1 MDVRDGRS
9 LPELL
14 SSLTWDLAD
23 LVRNEAKLVRTEF
36 GEKLDL
42 IARSGALLGLGT
54 ALLIGAFLLLL
65 QAAVLGL
72 SKVMDPLWA
81 TVLVGAVTGLAGLLV
96 VRGAAHRVR
105 STEIMP
111 DRTARQ
117 LDKDAAL
124 VKGHMK

>member
-23 LVRNEAKLVRTEF
+23 LVRNEARLVRTEF

-42 IARSGALLGLGT
+42 IARSGVLLGLGT

-72 SKVMDPLWA
+72 AKVMDPLWA
-81 TVLVGAVTGLAGLLV
+81 TVLVGASAGLAGLLV
-96 VRGAAHRVR
+96 VRAAAHRVR
-105 STEIMP
+105 ATEITP

-117 LDKDAAL
+117 LEKDAAL

>member
-1 MDVRDGRS
+1 MNLRDGRS

-23 LVRNEAKLVRTEF
+23 LVRNEARLVRTEF

-42 IARSGALLGLGT
+42 LARSGMQLGLGT

-65 QAAVLGL
+65 QAAVLAL

-81 TVLVGAVTGLAGLLV
+81 SALVGVSVGLVGFLV
-96 VRGAAHRVR
+96 VRAAAHRVR
-105 STEIMP
+105 VTEITP
-111 DRTARQ
+111 DRIARQ
-117 LDKDAAL
+117 LEKDAAL